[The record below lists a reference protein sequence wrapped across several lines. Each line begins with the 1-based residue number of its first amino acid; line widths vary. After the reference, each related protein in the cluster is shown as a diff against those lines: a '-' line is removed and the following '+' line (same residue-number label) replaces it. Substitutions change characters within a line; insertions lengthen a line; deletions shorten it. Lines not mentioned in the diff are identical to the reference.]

1 MGINNSK
8 NYIDLSDE
16 ELVILIRN
24 SDEYAF
30 KVLYERYLPKIR
42 TMTYSFQGL
51 GYDVDDLVQ
60 EATIG
65 FFTAINVY
73 NKNSS
78 AFSTFC
84 YTCMRR
90 MLIALLRKS
99 SRKKALPGSSV
110 IHTDESDFNF
120 PTICD
125 PESEYIARE
134 DFERLKSRINTELSP
149 FEREVL
155 YYYLLDFDYLQ
166 ISDALNIS
174 KKSVDNALQRI
185 RQKLR

>member
-60 EATIG
+60 EQLVFLQLLMFTIK
-65 FFTAINVY
+65 I
-73 NKNSS
+73 
-78 AFSTFC
+78 
-84 YTCMRR
+84 
-90 MLIALLRKS
+90 LLHFQHF
-99 SRKKALPGSSV
+99 V
-110 IHTDESDFNF
+110 ILV
-120 PTICD
+120 CG
-125 PESEYIARE
+125 
-134 DFERLKSRINTELSP
+134 
-149 FEREVL
+149 VC
-155 YYYLLDFDYLQ
+155 
-166 ISDALNIS
+166 
-174 KKSVDNALQRI
+174 
-185 RQKLR
+185 